1 MGLIFWWMPLLLALV
16 CLGVTL
22 FEVRRRR
29 RDRDRRRRLGTPVAH
44 GERLTRLPV
53 YRRLVSRYRL
63 VLVAALV
70 GLIGLGGVAG
80 LLASRVSSVDVVEP
94 PSFKRDIMLCLDVSG
109 SMTEVDSQI
118 VETFGRLAE
127 GLDGERIGLS
137 LFDSST
143 VTAFPLTDDYDFVR
157 TQLELYRQSFDSAG
171 DEGTRYWS
179 GTDLGSGAS
188 LIGDGLASCLL
199 GFDGDGDGDADG
211 ESTRPRSIV
220 LATDNYVNGEALV
233 TLPEAGELAT
243 ERGVRVYAVNPAD
256 YSTDAVAD
264 EVAAELRT
272 TVEST
277 GGAYYAL
284 DDATSVAGIIERI
297 DAREAGLFTGTRRL
311 VVTDDPRGLAIAG
324 LLAAAAALVLLW
336 RVRL

>member
-1 MGLIFWWMPLLLALV
+1 MGLIFWWMPLVLAVVCAGATLLVL
-16 CLGVTL
+16 
-22 FEVRRRR
+22 RRRR
-29 RDRDRRRRLGTPVAH
+29 GDRDRLRRLGTPVAH

-63 VLVAALV
+63 LLVAALV
-70 GLIGLGGVAG
+70 GLIGLGGLAA

-94 PSFKRDIMLCLDVSG
+94 PSYKRDIVLCLDVSG

-118 VETFGRLAE
+118 VETFGGLAE

-157 TQLELYRQSFDSAG
+157 TQLELYRQSFDSVG
-171 DEGTRYWS
+171 EEGTRYWS

-188 LIGDGLASCLL
+188 LIGDGLASCVL
-199 GFDGDGDGDADG
+199 GFDDDDG

-243 ERGVRVYAVNPAD
+243 ERDVRVYAVNPAD

-264 EVAAELRT
+264 EVATELRT
-272 TVEST
+272 TAEAT
-277 GGAYYAL
+277 GGAYYPL
-284 DDATSVAGIIERI
+284 DDATSVAAIIERI
-297 DAREAGLFTGTRRL
+297 DAREAGLFTGARRL
-311 VVTDDPRGLAIAG
+311 VVTDDPVGLAIAG